1 MANNQVN
8 HPKHYNQHPAG
19 IECISI
25 IRNYTCDIA
34 NALKYLWRAGL
45 KPEMGKDDV
54 VKEAEDL
61 KKALW
66 YIEDYQNN
74 PCHHHIAECKPEL
87 MDSYIKDV
95 TAFSITDIVQGYA
108 DGVSMAMMQLLQI
121 GLIVNGATYTVYGWP
136 EMLNDTKKLIHHRI
150 DTIYAK
156 AADQDIKEMRQMFN
170 GQRVEGI
177 HFAKPGGERDTEPEQ
192 YDPLNI
198 IVREGEA
205 YCLSNEKKQKPNG
218 AMYNPCELCA
228 LHGECED
235 PDGYTPCDVLYADN
249 CQYMQHVGRAEYNKH
264 FGTIEVIDELKE
276 SLKHD
281 DEEE

>member
-1 MANNQVN
+1 MAEQVN

-45 KPEMGKDDV
+45 KPELGKDDV

-87 MDSYIKDV
+87 LDSYIKDV

-108 DGVSMAMMQLLQI
+108 DGVSMAIGQLLQI
-121 GLIVNGATYTVYGWP
+121 GLIVNGATYAVYGWP
-136 EMLNDTKKLIHHRI
+136 EMLNYTKELIRHRI

-156 AADQDIKEMRQMFN
+156 GADQDIKDICQIMS

-177 HFAKPGGERDTEPEQ
+177 HFAKPGCERDTEPEK

-205 YCLSNEKKQKPNG
+205 YCLSNETRKKANG
-218 AMYNPCELCA
+218 GMYSPCELCA
-228 LHGECED
+228 LHSECED
-235 PDGYTPCDVLYADN
+235 PDGYTPCDALYADN
-249 CQYMQHVGRAEYNKH
+249 RQYLQHVGRAEYNKH
-264 FGTIEVIDELKE
+264 FGTITVIDELKE
-276 SLKHD
+276 SLKDD

>member
-1 MANNQVN
+1 MANKNVN

-54 VKEAEDL
+54 DKEVEDL

-66 YIEDYQNN
+66 YIEDYQQNASGLH
-74 PCHHHIAECKPEL
+74 CAEAKSEL
-87 MDSYIKDV
+87 MQVYVEKITGPSIIDITRCYTGDV
-95 TAFSITDIVQGYA
+95 ALAIG
-108 DGVSMAMMQLLQI
+108 QLLQI
-121 GLIVNGATYTVYGWP
+121 GLVVNGVVHTQYRWP
-136 EMLNDTKKLIHHRI
+136 VILDDCKKCIHGRI

-156 AADQDIKEMRQMFN
+156 GADQNIKDICQIMS
-170 GQRVEGI
+170 GQRVEGT
-177 HFAKPGGERDTEPEQ
+177 HFAKPGCERDTEPEK

-205 YCLSNEKKQKPNG
+205 YCLSNETRKKANG
-218 AMYNPCELCA
+218 GMYSPCELCA

-235 PDGYTPCDVLYADN
+235 PDGYTPCDALYADN
-249 CQYMQHVGRAEYNKH
+249 RQYLQHVGRAEYNKH
-264 FGTIEVIDELKE
+264 FGTITVIDELKE

>member
-1 MANNQVN
+1 MAEQVN

-54 VKEAEDL
+54 VKEVEDL

-66 YIEDYQNN
+66 YIEDYQNS
-74 PCHHHIAECKPEL
+74 PRHHIAECKPEL

-108 DGVSMAMMQLLQI
+108 DGVSMAMMQLLQV
-121 GLIVNGATYTVYGWP
+121 GLIVNGATYAVYGWP
-136 EMLNDTKKLIHHRI
+136 EMLNDTKALIRHRI

-156 AADQDIKEMRQMFN
+156 DADQDIKDIHQIMS

-228 LHGECED
+228 MHGECED
-235 PDGYTPCDVLYADN
+235 PDGYTPCDALYANN
-249 CQYMQHVGRAEYNKH
+249 CQYLQHVGRAEYNKH

-276 SLKHD
+276 SLKDD

>member
-45 KPEMGKDDV
+45 KPEMGKDDAE
-54 VKEAEDL
+54 KEIEDL

-74 PCHHHIAECKPEL
+74 PCHHMAECKPEL
-87 MDSYIKDV
+87 LDSYIKDV
-95 TAFSITDIVQGYA
+95 TAFSITDIVQGYT
-108 DGVSMAMMQLLQI
+108 DCVSMAMMQLLQV
-121 GLIVNGATYTVYGWP
+121 GLIVNGAVYAVYGWP
-136 EMLNDTKKLIHHRI
+136 KLLDTCKSMIHHRI
-150 DTIYAK
+150 ITLQAD
-156 AADQDIKEMRQMFN
+156 AAIQDIDDTN
-170 GQRVEGI
+170 LIVSGQRVEGI
-177 HFAKPGGERDTEPEQ
+177 HYANPGCERDTEPEK

-198 IVREGEA
+198 IIRDGDA
-205 YCLSNEKKQKPNG
+205 YCLSDEKREKPNG
-218 AMYNPCELCA
+218 AMYSPCELCA

-235 PDGYTPCDVLYADN
+235 PDSYTPCDALYADN
-249 CQYMQHVGRAEYNKH
+249 RQYLQHVGRAEYNKH
-264 FGTIEVIDELKE
+264 FGIITVIDELKE

-281 DEEE
+281 EEE

>member
-25 IRNYTCDIA
+25 IRNYTCDIG

-66 YIEDYQNN
+66 YIEDYQNE
-74 PCHHHIAECKPEL
+74 PCHHHIAEAKPEL

-95 TAFSITDIVQGYA
+95 TAFSITDIVAPYTN
-108 DGVSMAMMQLLQI
+108 DVSMAMMQLLQV
-121 GLIVNGATYTVYGWP
+121 GLIVNGATYAVYGWAD
-136 EMLNDTKKLIHHRI
+136 MLNDTKALIRHRI
-150 DTIYAK
+150 ITLQSD
-156 AADQDIKEMRQMFN
+156 AAIQDIDELHQMFS

-177 HFAKPGGERDTEPEQ
+177 HFAKPGGERDTEPEK
-192 YDPLNI
+192 YDPLNVI
-198 IVREGEA
+198 IREGEA
-205 YCLSNEKKQKPNG
+205 YCLSDEIQNKAG
-218 AMYNPCELCA
+218 GGVCSPCELCA

-235 PDGYTPCDVLYADN
+235 PDGYTPCDALYASN
-249 CQYMQHVGRAEYNKH
+249 NQYLRQVGRAEYNKH
-264 FGTIEVIDELKE
+264 FGTIMVIDELKE
-276 SLKHD
+276 SLKLD
-281 DEEE
+281 DEED

>member
-1 MANNQVN
+1 MANKNVN

-54 VKEAEDL
+54 VKEVEDL

-66 YIEDYQNN
+66 YIEDYQQNASGLH
-74 PCHHHIAECKPEL
+74 CAEAKSEL
-87 MDSYIKDV
+87 MQVYVEKITGHSIIDITRGYTGDV
-95 TAFSITDIVQGYA
+95 ALAIG
-108 DGVSMAMMQLLQI
+108 QLLQI
-121 GLIVNGATYTVYGWP
+121 GLVVNGVVHTQYRWP
-136 EMLNDTKKLIHHRI
+136 VILDYCKNCINGRI

-156 AADQDIKEMRQMFN
+156 GADQNIKDICQIMS
-170 GQRVEGI
+170 GQRVEGT
-177 HFAKPGGERDTEPEQ
+177 HFAKPGCERDTEPEQ

-205 YCLSNEKKQKPNG
+205 YCLSNETRKKANG
-218 AMYNPCELCA
+218 GMYSPCELCA

-235 PDGYTPCDVLYADN
+235 PDGYTPCDALYADN
-249 CQYMQHVGRAEYNKH
+249 SQYLQHVGRAEYNKH
-264 FGTIEVIDELKE
+264 FGAILVIDELKE

>member
-19 IECISI
+19 IKCISI

-66 YIEDYQNN
+66 YIEDYQNS
-74 PCHHHIAECKPEL
+74 PRHHIAECKPEL
-87 MDSYIKDV
+87 LDSYIKDV

-108 DGVSMAMMQLLQI
+108 DGVSMAMMQLLQV
-121 GLIVNGATYTVYGWP
+121 GLIVNGATYAVYGWA
-136 EMLNDTKKLIHHRI
+136 EMLNDTKVLIRHRI

-156 AADQDIKEMRQMFN
+156 DADQDIKDIHQIMS

-177 HFAKPGGERDTEPEQ
+177 HFAKPGGERDTEPEK

-205 YCLSNEKKQKPNG
+205 YCLSNETRKKANG
-218 AMYNPCELCA
+218 GMYSPCELCA
-228 LHGECED
+228 LHSECED
-235 PDGYTPCDVLYADN
+235 PDGYTPCDALYADN
-249 CQYMQHVGRAEYNKH
+249 RQYLQHVGRAEYNKH
-264 FGTIEVIDELKE
+264 FGTITVIDELKE

>member
-1 MANNQVN
+1 MAEQVN

-25 IRNYTCDIA
+25 IRHYTCDVA

-45 KPEMGKDDV
+45 KPELGKDDV
-54 VKEAEDL
+54 VKEVEDL

-66 YIEDYQNN
+66 YIEDYQNE
-74 PCHHHIAECKPEL
+74 PCHHVAECKPEL
-87 MDSYIKDV
+87 LDSYIKDV

-108 DGVSMAMMQLLQI
+108 DGVSMAMMQLLQV
-121 GLIVNGATYTVYGWP
+121 GLIVNGATYAVYGWP
-136 EMLNDTKKLIHHRI
+136 EMLNYTKELIRHRI

-156 AADQDIKEMRQMFN
+156 GADQDIKDICQIMS

-177 HFAKPGGERDTEPEQ
+177 HFAKPGCERDTEPEK

-205 YCLSNEKKQKPNG
+205 YCLSNETRKKANG
-218 AMYNPCELCA
+218 GMYSPCELCA

-235 PDGYTPCDVLYADN
+235 PDGYTPCDALYADN
-249 CQYMQHVGRAEYNKH
+249 SQYLQHVGRAEYNKH
-264 FGTIEVIDELKE
+264 FGTITVIDELKE

-281 DEEE
+281 EEEE